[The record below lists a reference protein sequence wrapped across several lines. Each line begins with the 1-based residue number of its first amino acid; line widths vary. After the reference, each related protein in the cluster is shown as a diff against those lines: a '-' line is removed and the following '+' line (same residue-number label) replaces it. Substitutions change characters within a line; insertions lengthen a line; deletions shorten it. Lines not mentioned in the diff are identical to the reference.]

1 MISACSSENPM
12 TCAAE
17 MRTVPAAFSLVETMT
32 VPRVIGG
39 CSVKGHHGV
48 PDKDEIWN
56 ENLGTN
62 IRGVLLFAVQLK
74 DY

>member
-1 MISACSSENPM
+1 MSASSEFVPQNAEKAPQLEKCATGHAKENPM

-48 PDKDEIWN
+48 PDKDEI
-56 ENLGTN
+56 
-62 IRGVLLFAVQLK
+62 
-74 DY
+74 